1 MRQALSKLPLL
12 AIKTLPAS
20 APAYGPA
27 LKVYGRIRSA
37 GSVGEPIVFLGDSL
51 TSGAGLP
58 FETAYPALVSEALGN
73 RRYVNLGVG
82 GETSGEIR
90 RRFLRMAGYHGRPIV
105 VWAGRNNYADG
116 EAVIEDIAAILAAA
130 ADPRFLVLAVP
141 AGAYRGEQP
150 GEAGWAQIKALNA
163 ALAARFGSR
172 FIDPNGKIGGGQR
185 LDQIHL
191 NRVGHRLVADTV
203 TDAISRAGW

>member
-1 MRQALSKLPLL
+1 MRQTLSKLPLF

-20 APAYGPA
+20 APAYRPA
-27 LKVYGRIRSA
+27 LWAFGKIRS
-37 GSVGEPIVFLGDSL
+37 GGLYGEPIVFLGDSL

-58 FETAYPALVSEALGN
+58 LEAAYPAIVSAALGN
-73 RRYVNLGVG
+73 RRFVNLGIG

-141 AGAYRGEQP
+141 PGAYPGEQP

-163 ALAARFGSR
+163 ALATRFGSR
-172 FIDPNGKIGGGQR
+172 FIDPNGRIDGGQR

-191 NRVGHRLVADTV
+191 NRVGHKLVADAV
-203 TDAISRAGW
+203 TEAISRAGW